1 VWQAILQSNMKECK
15 YCGMPLEKDIEGDV
29 CDFCQN
35 DDGIEM
41 MARETDDE
49 ELEF

>member
-1 VWQAILQSNMKECK
+1 MKECK
-15 YCGMPLEKDIEGDV
+15 YCGMPLDKNSENDV

-41 MARETDDE
+41 MAVEENDD
-49 ELEF
+49 LDI